1 MTNAKLADLQR
12 CAGARDA
19 ELAQL
24 KGEHAR
30 LLEEH
35 AELLERHRP
44 FMVAPADSDQ
54 CADLDQLFLKRN
66 VREAIKAKPDMQ
78 AFLADQL
85 RYIWSGLHVVW
96 AWNAASWGW
105 GNPLVLGSI
114 SPHPC
119 RTSEVHAIMRTA

>member
-1 MTNAKLADLQR
+1 MTNEKLAELQR

-24 KGEHAR
+24 KDEHAR

-96 AWNAASWGW
+96 ARNAASWG
-105 GNPLVLGSI
+105 
-114 SPHPC
+114 
-119 RTSEVHAIMRTA
+119 